1 MGIASKWGSHI
12 FYGGLLSL
20 CLSLIFSEYIS
31 QYLYAHYQ
39 SWTEWRSITGRNPNI
54 LTSLLQK
61 SSWAAF
67 FFSSWFMLWKLDTFF
82 HQPLSAAGA
91 NEKDE
96 QNINSSEKVEHAKRQ
111 RDREE
116 KRRKKED
123 QEQGQRTIEDEKENC
138 IDEETEQAPGKVQFN
153 DKDLIYGKVL
163 GLEEPFTTEGIK
175 PKYRKI
181 IAQYHPDRVAVMG
194 EEIQEVAEKKA
205 KEINEA
211 YDYFRKKFDLN

>member
-1 MGIASKWGSHI
+1 MGIASKWGAHI
-12 FYGGLLSL
+12 FYGGFLSL
-20 CLSLIFSEYIS
+20 CLSIIFSEYTS

-54 LTSLLQK
+54 LTSVLQK
-61 SSWAAF
+61 SSWAGF
-67 FFSSWFMLWKLDTFF
+67 FLSSWFMLWKLDIFF
-82 HQPLSAAGA
+82 HQPLSVANT

-96 QNINSSEKVEHAKRQ
+96 QNKNSSQNVEHTKRK

-116 KRRKKED
+116 KRKKED
-123 QEQGQRTIEDEKENC
+123 QEQGQRAMADEKENC
-138 IDEETEQAPGKVQFN
+138 VDEETRQNTEKVQFN
-153 DKDLIYGKVL
+153 DKDLIYGNVL
-163 GLEEPFTTEGIK
+163 GLVEPFTTEDIK

-194 EEIQEVAEKKA
+194 KEIQEVAEKKA

-211 YDYFRKKFDLN
+211 YDHFRKKFDLN